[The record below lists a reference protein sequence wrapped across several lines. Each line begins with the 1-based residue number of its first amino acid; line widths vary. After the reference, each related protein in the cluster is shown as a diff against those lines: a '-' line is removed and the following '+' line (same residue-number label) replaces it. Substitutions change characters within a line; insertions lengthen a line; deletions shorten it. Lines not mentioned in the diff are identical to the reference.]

1 MPAGGPVAMVRPMKQ
16 FAPSKKTL
24 VLSSVVL
31 SLTVFGW
38 AESVKIDLDQQKK
51 AAPAKAA
58 TTPDKSVGSKVAEE
72 KEGKIVG
79 VPINR
84 PNGTFLGLSIEGG
97 GFKLAFYNKK
107 KNPIAIDVARATA
120 RWNPTQKKGIERIVL
135 LPTGDGKALAN
146 GKFVMPPRVFK
157 VYLTLLSAD
166 EQALESYVV
175 DYREIAEPASTEQ

>member
-1 MPAGGPVAMVRPMKQ
+1 MPAGALVAMVRPMKQ

-38 AESVKIDLDQQKK
+38 AESVKVDLDQQKK
-51 AAPAKAA
+51 AAPAQTA
-58 TTPDKSVGSKVAEE
+58 TTPAKPIAPKAVEE

-79 VPINR
+79 MPISR

-107 KNPIAIDVARATA
+107 KNPLAIDVARATA
-120 RWNPTQKKGIERIVL
+120 RWNPAQKKGSERVVL
-135 LPTGDGKALAN
+135 LPTSDGKALAN
-146 GKFVMPPRVFK
+146 GKFVVPPRVFK

-166 EQALESYVV
+166 EQAVESYVV
-175 DYREIAEPASTEQ
+175 DYRETVEPASPAQ